1 MNYFIDTHTH
11 IYLDDFKEDID
22 EVIKQAVEAG
32 VSRMLLPN
40 VDLTTADAMLNLA
53 NRYPEHCLPM
63 MGLHPTS
70 VKDDVHE
77 ILPRI
82 RQTFE
87 NKNPIAIGESGID
100 LYWDK
105 THYEQQVISFKTH
118 IEWALE
124 LDLPLVVH
132 ARNSLSEIMQVLEP
146 YRNRGLKGI
155 MHCFPGTVEDARW
168 FTEFG
173 LLLGIGGV
181 VTYKKSEM
189 ALVVQQTDLHHLVLE
204 TDAPYLPPVPFRGK
218 RNMPAY
224 LPYVA
229 EKIAEIKNVSPR
241 LVAEVTT
248 DNASKLFNLPTR

>member
-1 MNYFIDTHTH
+1 MSYYIDTHTH
-11 IYLDDFKEDID
+11 IYLDEFKEDID
-22 EVIKQAVEAG
+22 EVIAQAVKAG
-32 VSRMLLPN
+32 VTRMLLPN
-40 VDLTTADAMLNLA
+40 VDLTTADAMLTLA

-70 VKDDVHE
+70 VKGDVHE

-82 RQTFE
+82 RQVFK
-87 NKNPIAIGESGID
+87 NKSPNAIGESGID

-105 THYEQQVISFKTH
+105 TFFLQQVISFKTH

-132 ARNSLSEIMQVLEP
+132 ARNSLEEIMQVLEP
-146 YRNRGLKGI
+146 YRNQGLKGI
-155 MHCFPGTVEDARW
+155 MHCFPGTVDDARW

-189 ALVVQQTDLHHLVLE
+189 AQVVQQIELHHLVME

-224 LPYVA
+224 LPYIA
-229 EKIAEIKNVSPR
+229 EKIAELKNVTPSM
-241 LVAEVTT
+241 VAEITT
-248 DNASKLFNLPTR
+248 ENALKIFKLQKP